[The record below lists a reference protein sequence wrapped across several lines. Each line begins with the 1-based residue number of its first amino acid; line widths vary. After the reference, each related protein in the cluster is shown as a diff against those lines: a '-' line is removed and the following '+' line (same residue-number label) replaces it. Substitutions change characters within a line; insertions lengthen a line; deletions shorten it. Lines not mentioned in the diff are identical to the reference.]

1 MKNRVVPVFIVL
13 VLALICLSLT
23 SCTLFG
29 GSETNADNKTNAD
42 GQTDA
47 DRQQQTAEKE
57 KDVFTVTFDAQGGTE
72 TASLQVEDG
81 QKATRP
87 QDPEKTGYTFDGWAY
102 RDEAWSFDEQTVTG
116 NVTLTAT
123 WTPVVYHVAYTLNGG
138 ENAAENPASFT
149 VENEAITLAAPSRT
163 GYTFTGWTWEGQ
175 TDPQT
180 AVTIAAG
187 THENKT
193 FAAAWQANTYAVTLN
208 ADGGTVADDE
218 LTATY
223 DAVYTLPTPE
233 RTGYDF
239 AGWYQSDVL
248 YQGNEI
254 WQMTDALSLTARW
267 TPIVY
272 TVTYHTIEG
281 SDGVGQNPVS
291 FTVEN
296 DTITLNAPTK
306 AGYDFLGWT
315 WEGQAEP
322 QLTAA
327 IPAGTHE
334 NQVFTANWQA
344 ISYTITYTLN
354 GGTNA
359 EGNPATFTV
368 ESEAFTVAAPA
379 RTGYTFTGWTWEGQ
393 TDPQPSV
400 TVAAGTH
407 EDKTFVAHWQAIS
420 YTVTYTL
427 NGGENAAENPASF
440 TVENETI
447 TLAAPSRTG
456 YTFTGWTWEDQTD
469 PQTAVTIAAGTH
481 EDKTFVAHWQAISY
495 TVTYTLNG
503 GTNAEGNPATFTVE
517 SEAFTVAAPA
527 RTGYTFTGWTWEGQT
542 DPQPSVTVAAG
553 THEDQTFVANWQA
566 NTYTV
571 TFDANDGNAVEPMTV
586 TYDADFTLPAATRTG
601 YTFAGWF
608 EGDTWIR
615 DGVWQTEGG
624 MALTARWRIVTYT
637 VGYTLNGGL
646 NADGNPK
653 KYTIESDTFTLQAPR
668 RTNCVFTGWTWEG
681 QTEPQLTVT
690 VPAGSHG
697 NRTFVANWDVLWKD
711 IDDLT
716 DVDGDFTPV
725 LRFAVTSDIH
735 TRFMGDGDPDG
746 TTTDEVAA
754 STRRTTGL
762 FRYTYQYAAKSAY
775 AGVDAVIVVGDYTDR
790 GMTQQYDA
798 FTSIVNAEI
807 RDGTA
812 FLVCLGNHEYWN
824 TGESGSSATV
834 TTKTY
839 ARFEEYFGHAPDSH
853 VVIGGYHFIGVSPD
867 CNGGRN

>member
-1 MKNRVVPVFIVL
+1 M
-13 VLALICLSLT
+13 
-23 SCTLFG
+23 
-29 GSETNADNKTNAD
+29 
-42 GQTDA
+42 
-47 DRQQQTAEKE
+47 
-57 KDVFTVTFDAQGGTE
+57 
-72 TASLQVEDG
+72 
-81 QKATRP
+81 
-87 QDPEKTGYTFDGWAY
+87 
-102 RDEAWSFDEQTVTG
+102 
-116 NVTLTAT
+116 
-123 WTPVVYHVAYTLNGG
+123 
-138 ENAAENPASFT
+138 
-149 VENEAITLAAPSRT
+149 
-163 GYTFTGWTWEGQ
+163 
-175 TDPQT
+175 
-180 AVTIAAG
+180 
-187 THENKT
+187 
-193 FAAAWQANTYAVTLN
+193 
-208 ADGGTVADDE
+208 
-218 LTATY
+218 
-223 DAVYTLPTPE
+223 
-233 RTGYDF
+233 
-239 AGWYQSDVL
+239 
-248 YQGNEI
+248 
-254 WQMTDALSLTARW
+254 
-267 TPIVY
+267 
-272 TVTYHTIEG
+272 
-281 SDGVGQNPVS
+281 
-291 FTVEN
+291 
-296 DTITLNAPTK
+296 
-306 AGYDFLGWT
+306 
-315 WEGQAEP
+315 
-322 QLTAA
+322 
-327 IPAGTHE
+327 
-334 NQVFTANWQA
+334 
-344 ISYTITYTLN
+344 
-354 GGTNA
+354 
-359 EGNPATFTV
+359 
-368 ESEAFTVAAPA
+368 
-379 RTGYTFTGWTWEGQ
+379 
-393 TDPQPSV
+393 
-400 TVAAGTH
+400 
-407 EDKTFVAHWQAIS
+407 
-420 YTVTYTL
+420 
-427 NGGENAAENPASF
+427 
-440 TVENETI
+440 
-447 TLAAPSRTG
+447 
-456 YTFTGWTWEDQTD
+456 
-469 PQTAVTIAAGTH
+469 
-481 EDKTFVAHWQAISY
+481 
-495 TVTYTLNG
+495 
-503 GTNAEGNPATFTVE
+503 
-517 SEAFTVAAPA
+517 
-527 RTGYTFTGWTWEGQT
+527 
-542 DPQPSVTVAAG
+542 TVAAG

-867 CNGGRN
+867 CNGGRNYSLTKANWLREQLQIAAADDPTGQTPIFVYEHISPACSVYGSSKTTDPNTAYAAITTGEVMSNYPQVVLFAGHSHRPVTDPASIMQNAYTVFNTGSLTYGSLEIYTGNGDYTTGALPLGLSGDWYNDMNDNWYEHGEKEQSVYILIEVDANHRLRVQYIDADTGRLLQAPVIIDSVGRFDDFTLTDGRAARSELPYFDPSARPEIAEVYPTAAVLSFPQAYCLDKIRDYRIDLYLNGDLVQTVYRLSNIYFSNAPDALTVTFTGLQPSTRYEVRIRAYNTWGKIGTDVLSCFFTTASSTGAATPDVFSLAFREDGTAYDAVSGQDLVKNGNPTTAFDETIGRTVGVFDNSSSETKGDYQWRDLVEKRELLRHGFTFEAYVKIGAMPASGYVDLVSAQQSGGFGFELTGGKVCFYLYSKSSKSYVSPRATVSAGEYLHFVGTCNGTDVCLYINGELAASATLSGGEIFFPVKNSACYLSVGADASTDYNSSSHFTGRVATANIYTTALTAKQVAALYAARPAAAE